1 MPSLPVGLPARYT
14 DPETGFRDLCRFLGI
29 PNRQYLQRLAAH
41 QRVRDFFR
49 HEKASF
55 KNLKTAERLR
65 AKLTRFLSDPSS
77 RREIWIV
84 RRKDSRIAFP
94 SFELQ
99 ALKPYDE
106 SEKAPSEEDLRRSLE
121 DIPKTDGIPGKTS
134 EWQTPAVNAWPAIRE
149 DISRYDELDEE
160 HREVASAAV
169 FAVATLL
176 DHRGFLE
183 WAAESVDDLEPE
195 FAFALGVEDPSEEDI
210 AEWSRVHDEKWEN
223 AYGEFFDFVSAAGR
237 SGVSPDRFDET
248 LRRVE
253 ALGRL
258 RDEIVADR
266 EAALLLGEL
275 FEKLHSILK
284 GAAEKCGAAWL
295 TALLPETK
303 ERWKTRYSPVG
314 VEGREAFQADLARLG
329 EALPDALEFWERADI
344 EVGEAEAERQ
354 RLASEG
360 SPETDWTIEDRIVGL
375 QERVAAASRRRVE
388 ARRRVIEIIAPRPDA
403 PDPPKPRPAKKK
415 ARRGKAP
422 DRAAKGKRAE
432 TGGEPVAEGP
442 RKGASRR
449 ASAERDPANEARPAE
464 GRGRPSKPKSA
475 EPERQPPAHPEERP
489 KEGPRETPKGRP
501 TRRPEGPAGRAPR
514 PPAGRAE
521 TGGAA
526 GADEAPARPPP
537 RPRPPAVVP
546 APEPHREAAAAWT
559 ALREGRPGAAFFIAR
574 LADPQPDRT
583 PVLPPADLIAAT
595 ALAAEVRAPGDE
607 FAAALRPILSAIDPE
622 GFAATDARG
631 QDALNLLL
639 FSSTLAPALFAPATG
654 APSLLRRIHTTE
666 PLSAVYTLAT
676 RIADHAE
683 RLHGTPLDLSLLRS
697 ALGTASREKQLAEI
711 GRQIRE
717 WSVAVKAKTNPLP
730 RAAQVLTALLTNG
743 CLADLTEAVAS
754 GRPAD
759 RGRVERI
766 LEELGASR
774 LPALSEGVTRE
785 FEALVHHS
793 DRRTGARPI
802 NEKALRQLW
811 KHVHPAIE
819 HAHEWLRLVSRS
831 TGERKGYLRDLI
843 VSLRRDLEE
852 ESDKALSAI
861 SGVEGAAPGASELA
875 AGLSCARAAIS
886 TLRHIFDRRAP
897 SAAPPP
903 KPEIV
908 RYGDLALVT
917 ALDLGADLRP
927 RPPFD
932 RGAVL
937 EVLLDREGHAATRS
951 AAFRGRLARV
961 DLVGAGL
968 ALSTMEARGD
978 DGTADCRRDLIETAE
993 RRRFTLNEELAKE
1006 TARIEG
1012 AFCQGRLGDER
1023 NDLAARLVSLAQAL
1037 AAPGRP
1043 GEPGGGVV
1051 EAVVGAEREL
1061 EEIRRAAETMS
1072 AERIAAARR
1081 RLEELPESADRRG
1094 LAEARAAIDA
1104 GHLLTAHEYLLQLE
1118 QGESFLRPA
1127 TEPSPFQEFVSQAAV
1142 LDETLPRYDP
1152 ERIIAG
1158 LSRRQGLAGIRF
1170 GELDGEQA
1178 ERGARLLK
1186 AWYRLA
1192 AKRAYD
1198 QPLLQRFLEELGFTG
1213 CRVSGDRGTRS
1224 YLGFMEFERL
1234 ADRDLCPSRQFGSE
1248 ADGRYRL
1255 LLNWAPNVEEAITRS
1270 VGVSGDSPTLA
1281 LHFGCLGASRE
1292 GLRRLALRDQRLFLV
1307 LDHSLAVFL
1316 ASRGS
1321 GLSAF
1326 FRTALPF
1333 TSADPYAPTSGAVPP
1348 ELFYGRE
1355 RERRDIADR
1364 SGACFIYGGRQL
1376 GKTALLRRVENDFN
1390 ETSGHVAL
1398 WIDLKVHE
1406 IGYARGPRDIWP
1418 LIRDGLSERGVLSRR
1433 RGQLDPANLRHI
1445 ETLLQAIAEWI
1456 AGRKDRRLLLLL
1468 DEADEFLAQDAG
1480 SDFRESARLK
1490 GLMDRTDRRFKVVFS
1505 GLHNVLRTTQQANHP
1520 LAHLGEP
1527 VRVGPMLGG
1536 RDERKSAE
1544 ALVRQPLEAAGC
1556 RFERDDLIHRVL
1568 AQTNYY
1574 PSLIQLYGAELA
1586 RRVRDLRKPFPYL
1599 VSDAELDE
1607 AYGSSELRDAIRE
1620 RFLLTLQ
1627 LDPRYEVI
1635 AYALA
1640 FELKD
1645 HPVLNDGMG
1654 RDEIRDAVEG
1664 WWPDGFRISD
1674 IEFHMLL
1681 EEMDGLGVLRSPDG
1695 SRYTLRNPNVLLLLG
1710 NTEQIEKNLD
1720 KPRSLP
1726 ATYEPASFRARYPRE
1741 GPRAKRRG
1749 PLTYQQEDRLR
1760 RPGVAVIT
1768 GNRAAGLAEVE
1779 AFLSQRSEQRN
1790 GVEEFRVLPRPGGLD
1805 DFVRRLGRIS
1815 PPAAGVSVNLVP
1827 LDTRWNTQWLDAAR
1841 QFCRTRRNSLRI
1853 RVVFQADPEQLWRLE
1868 DEFPV
1873 ADWPG
1878 IDRIEV
1884 RPCDAVFVRSW
1895 LDDVNLQHDEETI
1908 AELLEVTGGWPAGL
1922 FELNTG
1928 PTKDWSFRIAEL
1940 RKKAARMP
1948 SGEQLGLAS
1957 NPAAAAALRRLA
1969 ELEEPFSQETIELL
1983 AEDSAEAGAAI
1994 RRQVEWARRLGLVEA
2009 GGTGVFRLNPL
2020 VRSRLAEFAD

>member
-14 DPETGFRDLCRFLGI
+14 DPDTGFRDLCRFLGI
-29 PNRQYLQRLAAH
+29 PNREYLQRLAAH

-49 HEKASF
+49 QEKASF

-65 AKLTRFLSDPSS
+65 AKLTRFLSDPAS

-99 ALKPYDE
+99 ALKAYDE
-106 SEKAPSEEDLRRSLE
+106 SESAPSEEDLRRSLE
-121 DIPKTDGIPGKTS
+121 DIPKTDGIPGKTK

-149 DISRYDELDEE
+149 DIRRYDELDEE
-160 HREVASAAV
+160 HREVALAAV

-183 WAAESVDDLEPE
+183 WAAESVEDLEPE

-210 AEWSRVHDEKWEN
+210 EEWSRVHDEKWEN
-223 AYGEFFDFVSAAGR
+223 AYGEFFDFVSAGGR
-237 SGVSPDRFDET
+237 SGVPPDRFDET
-248 LRRVE
+248 IRRVE

-258 RDEIVADR
+258 RDEVVEDR
-266 EAALLLGEL
+266 AAALLLGEL

-284 GAAEKCGAAWL
+284 GAAEKCGAGWL

-303 ERWKTRYSPVG
+303 ERWKKRYSPVG
-314 VEGREAFQADLARLG
+314 TDGMGAFRADLTRLG
-329 EALPDALEFWERADI
+329 EALPDALESWERADV

-354 RLASEG
+354 RHTSEG

-375 QERVAAASRRRVE
+375 QERIAAASRRRVD
-388 ARRRVIEIIAPRPDA
+388 ARRSVIEIIEPRADS

-422 DRAAKGKRAE
+422 DPAAKGKRAE
-432 TGGEPVAEGP
+432 ARRKPAAEGP
-442 RKGASRR
+442 KKGPDGR
-449 ASAERDPANEARPAE
+449 ASTAPDPAQEVRPGE
-464 GRGRPSKPKSA
+464 GPGKPSKP
-475 EPERQPPAHPEERP
+475 ERAKADRRPPDRAKKEP
-489 KEGPRETPKGRP
+489 KEGPTRRTPKAGP
-501 TRRPEGPAGRAPR
+501 TRAL
-514 PPAGRAE
+514 
-521 TGGAA
+521 
-526 GADEAPARPPP
+526 EAPAGQAPLSPPGGARTERRPGPSP
-537 RPRPPAVVP
+537 ARARPTAVVA

-559 ALREGRPGAAFFIAR
+559 ALHEGRPGAAFFIAR
-574 LADPQPDRT
+574 LADPQPGRA
-583 PVLPPADLIAAT
+583 PMLPPANLIAAT
-595 ALAAEVRAPGDE
+595 ALAAEVRSPADE
-607 FAAALRPILSAIDPE
+607 FAAALRPLLSGLDPDD
-622 GFAATDARG
+622 FAVADARG

-639 FSSTLAPALFAPATG
+639 FGSTLAPALFAPATG

-666 PLSAVYTLAT
+666 PLSAVYTLAI
-676 RIADHAE
+676 RIAEYAD
-683 RLHGTPLDLSLLRS
+683 RLHGTPLDISLLRS
-697 ALGTASREKQLAEI
+697 ALGTASHEKQLAEM
-711 GRQIRE
+711 GRRIRE

-730 RAAQVLTALLTNG
+730 RASQVLTGLLTNG

-754 GRPAD
+754 GRPGD
-759 RGRVERI
+759 RSRVERI

-774 LPALSEGVTRE
+774 APASSDVVPRE

-819 HAHEWLRLVSRS
+819 HAHEWLRLVARP

-843 VSLRRDLEE
+843 VSLRQDLEE
-852 ESDKALSAI
+852 ESDRALSAI
-861 SGVEGAAPGASELA
+861 SGVEESASDAPDLT

-886 TLRHIFDRRAP
+886 VLRNIFDRRSP

-917 ALDLGADLRP
+917 ALDLGADLCP
-927 RPPFD
+927 RTPFD

-937 EVLLDREGHAATRS
+937 KVLLDREGHAATRS

-978 DGTADCRRDLIETAE
+978 EGTADCRRDLLETAE
-993 RRRFTLNEELAKE
+993 RRRFTLNEQLARE

-1023 NDLAARLVSLAQAL
+1023 NDLAARLVSLAQTL
-1037 AAPGRP
+1037 AAAGRP
-1043 GEPGGGVV
+1043 GEPDAGVV

-1061 EEIRRAAETMS
+1061 EEIQRAAETMS
-1072 AERIAAARR
+1072 AKRVAAATQ
-1081 RLEELPESADRRG
+1081 RLEELPASADRQG
-1094 LAEARAAIDA
+1094 LDEARAAIDA

-1118 QGESFLRPA
+1118 QGESFLRPPK
-1127 TEPSPFQEFVSQAAV
+1127 EPSPFQEFISQAAV
-1142 LDETLPRYDP
+1142 LDETLPRYEP

-1170 GELDGEQA
+1170 GELEAEQA

-1224 YLGFMEFERL
+1224 YLGSMEFERL
-1234 ADRDLCPSRQFGSE
+1234 SDRDLCPSRQFGSE

-1281 LHFGCLGASRE
+1281 LHFGCLGGSRE

-1326 FRTALPF
+1326 FRAALPF

-1376 GKTALLRRVENDFN
+1376 GKTALLRRVESDFN
-1390 ETSGHVAL
+1390 EVLGHVAL

-1433 RGQLDPANLRHI
+1433 RGELDPANLRHI
-1445 ETLLQAIAEWI
+1445 ESLLEAVAEWI

-1480 SDFRESARLK
+1480 SDFRESTRLK

-1586 RRVRDLRKPFPYL
+1586 RRVRGLRKPFPYG

-1654 RDEIRDAVEG
+1654 RDEIREAAQG
-1664 WWPDGFRISD
+1664 WWPDGFRVPD

-1681 EEMDGLGVLRSPDG
+1681 EEMDGLGVLRSLDG
-1695 SRYTLRNPNVLLLLG
+1695 GRYTLRNPNVLLLLG
-1710 NTEQIEKNLD
+1710 NAEQIEKTLD

-1726 ATYEPASFRARYPRE
+1726 ATYEPASFRARYPQE

-1790 GVEEFRVLPRPGGLD
+1790 GAEEFRVLPRPGGLD
-1805 DFVRRLGRIS
+1805 GFVRRLNQIS
-1815 PPAAGVSVNLVP
+1815 PPAGGVSVNLVP

-1841 QFCRTRRNSLRI
+1841 QFCRTRRKKLQV
-1853 RVVFQADPEQLWRLE
+1853 RVAFQADPEQLWRLE
-1868 DEFPV
+1868 EEFPV

-1884 RPCDAVFVRSW
+1884 RPCDAIFVRSW
-1895 LDDVNLQHDEETI
+1895 LDDVDLQHDEEKI
-1908 AELLEVTGGWPAGL
+1908 AELLEVTGGWPTCL

-1940 RKKAARMP
+1940 RKKAARVP
-1948 SGEQLGLAS
+1948 SAEQLGLAA
-1957 NPAAAAALRRLA
+1957 NPAVAAALRRLT
-1969 ELEEPFSQETIELL
+1969 ELEEPFSRETIELL
-1983 AEDSAEAGAAI
+1983 AEDSAEAGAAV

-2009 GGTGVFRLNPL
+2009 GGNGVFRLNSL
-2020 VRSRLAEFAD
+2020 LRSRLAEFAD

>member
-14 DPETGFRDLCRFLGI
+14 DPDTGFRDLCRFLGI

-65 AKLTRFLSDPSS
+65 AKLTRFLSDPES

-99 ALKPYDE
+99 ALKAYDE
-106 SEKAPSEEDLRRSLE
+106 SESAPSEEDLRRSLE
-121 DIPKTDGIPGKTS
+121 GIPKTDGIPSKTR

-160 HREVASAAV
+160 HREVALAAV

-195 FAFALGVEDPSEEDI
+195 FAFALGVEEPSEKDI
-210 AEWSRVHDEKWEN
+210 EEWSRVHDEKWES
-223 AYGEFFDFVSAAGR
+223 AYGEFFDFVSAGGR
-237 SGVSPDRFDET
+237 SGVPPDRFDET
-248 LRRVE
+248 IRRVE

-258 RDEIVADR
+258 RDEIVEDR

-275 FEKLHSILK
+275 FERLHSILK

-303 ERWKTRYSPVG
+303 EQWKSRYSPVG
-314 VEGREAFQADLARLG
+314 VEGMEAFRADLSRLG
-329 EALPDALEFWERADI
+329 EALPDALESWEGADV
-344 EVGEAEAERQ
+344 EVREAEAERQ
-354 RLASEG
+354 RLTSEG
-360 SPETDWTIEDRIVGL
+360 SQETDWTIEDRIVGL
-375 QERVAAASRRRVE
+375 QERIASASRRRVD
-388 ARRRVIEIIAPRPDA
+388 ARRRVVEIIAPRPDS

-415 ARRGKAP
+415 PRRGKAP
-422 DRAAKGKRAE
+422 EPSAKGKRAAAGRE
-432 TGGEPVAEGP
+432 PAERESKKGSGG
-442 RKGASRR
+442 R
-449 ASAERDPANEARPAE
+449 ASAAPDPAKEARPAE
-464 GRGRPSKPKSA
+464 GRGKASKGKAAQA
-475 EPERQPPAHPEERP
+475 EREPPDRPEEGP
-489 KEGPRETPKGRP
+489 KEEPRETPKRP
-501 TRRPEGPAGRAPR
+501 TRIPEGPAGKTPR
-514 PPAGRAE
+514 SPPRGARPAG
-521 TGGAA
+521 GAGTAPDA
-526 GADEAPARPPP
+526 GPAAARARPSV
-537 RPRPPAVVP
+537 VVP
-546 APEPHREAAAAWT
+546 PPEPHREAAAAWT
-559 ALREGRPGAAFFIAR
+559 ALHEGRPGAAFFIAR

-583 PVLPPADLIAAT
+583 PALPPADLVAAT

-607 FAAALRPILSAIDPE
+607 FAAALRPVLSGIDPE
-622 GFAATDARG
+622 DFAAADARS

-666 PLSAVYTLAT
+666 PLAAVYTLAV
-676 RIADHAE
+676 RIAEHAD
-683 RLHGTPLDLSLLRS
+683 RLHGTPLDTSLLRS

-711 GRQIRE
+711 GERIRE

-730 RAAQVLTALLTNG
+730 RASQVLTGLLTNG

-774 LPALSEGVTRE
+774 LPGPSEKAPGE
-785 FEALVHHS
+785 FERLVHQS

-811 KHVHPAIE
+811 KHVYPAIE
-819 HAHEWLRLVSRS
+819 HAHEWLRLVSRP
-831 TGERKGYLRDLI
+831 TGERKGYLRNLV
-843 VSLRRDLEE
+843 VSLRQDLEE
-852 ESDKALSAI
+852 GSGRALSAI
-861 SGVEGAAPGASELA
+861 SEVEAAAPDAPELTS
-875 AGLSCARAAIS
+875 GLSSARAAIS
-886 TLRHIFDRRAP
+886 ALRNIFDRRAP

-917 ALDLGADLRP
+917 ALDLGADLCP
-927 RPPFD
+927 RTPFD
-932 RGAVL
+932 RGEVL
-937 EVLLDREGHAATRS
+937 KILLDREGHAATRA
-951 AAFRGRLARV
+951 AAFSGRLARV
-961 DLVGAGL
+961 DLLGAGL

-978 DGTADCRRDLIETAE
+978 DGTEDCRRDLRETAE
-993 RRRFTLNEELAKE
+993 RRRFTLNEQLARE
-1006 TARIEG
+1006 SARIEG

-1043 GEPGGGVV
+1043 GEPGAGVV
-1051 EAVVGAEREL
+1051 EAVVAAEREL
-1061 EEIRRAAETMS
+1061 EEIQRAAESMS
-1072 AERIAAARR
+1072 AKRIAAARR
-1081 RLEELPESADRRG
+1081 RLEELPENADRQG
-1094 LAEARAAIDA
+1094 LAEAQKAIDA

-1118 QGESFLRPA
+1118 QGESFLRPPK
-1127 TEPSPFQEFVSQAAV
+1127 EPSPFEEFVSQAAV

-1152 ERIIAG
+1152 ERIVAG

-1170 GELDGEQA
+1170 GELDAEQA

-1255 LLNWAPNVEEAITRS
+1255 LLNWAPNVEEAVTRS

-1307 LDHSLAVFL
+1307 LDHSLTVFL
-1316 ASRGS
+1316 AGRGP
-1321 GLSAF
+1321 GLSSF
-1326 FRTALPF
+1326 FRAALPF
-1333 TSADPYAPTSGAVPP
+1333 TSADPYAPTSGAVPR

-1376 GKTALLRRVENDFN
+1376 GKTALLRRVENDFT
-1390 ETSGHVAL
+1390 EAPGHVAL

-1418 LIRDGLSERGVLSRR
+1418 LIRDGLSERGVLPRR
-1433 RGQLDPANLRHI
+1433 RGELDPANLRHI
-1445 ETLLQAIAEWI
+1445 ETLLQAVAEWI
-1456 AGRKDRRLLLLL
+1456 GGRPDRRLLLLL

-1586 RRVRDLRKPFPYL
+1586 RRVRDLQKPFPYR
-1599 VSDAELDE
+1599 VTDAELDE
-1607 AYGSSELRDAIRE
+1607 AYGSSELRDAVRE

-1635 AYALA
+1635 AYTLA

-1654 RDEIRDAVEG
+1654 RDEIRDAAQG
-1664 WWPDGFRISD
+1664 WWPDGFDIPD

-1681 EEMDGLGVLRSPDG
+1681 EEMDGLGVLRPLDG
-1695 SRYTLRNPNVLLLLG
+1695 GRYTLRNPNVLLLLG
-1710 NTEQIEKNLD
+1710 NAEQIEKTLE

-1760 RPGVAVIT
+1760 RPGIAVIT

-1790 GVEEFRVLPRPGGLD
+1790 GAEEFRVLPRPSGLD
-1805 DFVRRLGRIS
+1805 GFVRQLGGIS
-1815 PPAAGVSVNLVP
+1815 PPAGGVSVNLVP

-1841 QFCRTRRNSLRI
+1841 QVCRTRRNALRV
-1853 RVVFQADPEQLWRLE
+1853 RVVFQADPEQLRRLE

-1878 IDRIEV
+1878 IDRVEI

-1895 LDDVNLQHDEETI
+1895 LDDVNLQHDEEKI
-1908 AELLEVTGGWPAGL
+1908 AELLQVTGGWPACL

-1928 PTKDWSFRIAEL
+1928 PTKDWNFRIAEL
-1940 RKKAARMP
+1940 RKKAARTP
-1948 SGEQLGLAS
+1948 SAEQLGLAS
-1957 NPAAAAALRRLA
+1957 NPAAAAALRRLI
-1969 ELEEPFSQETIELL
+1969 ELEEPFSRETIDLL
-1983 AEDSAEAGAAI
+1983 AEDSDEAGDAI
-1994 RRQVEWARRLGLVEA
+1994 RRQVEWARRLGLVET
-2009 GGTGVFRLNPL
+2009 GGSGVFRLNPL
-2020 VRSRLAEFAD
+2020 LRSRLADFAD